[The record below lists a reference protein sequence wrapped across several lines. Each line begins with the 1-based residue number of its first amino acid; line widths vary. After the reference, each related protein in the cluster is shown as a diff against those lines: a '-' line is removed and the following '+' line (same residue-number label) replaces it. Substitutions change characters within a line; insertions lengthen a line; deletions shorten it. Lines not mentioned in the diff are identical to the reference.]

1 MGCLL
6 GSSMVALMAT
16 SFKRASAT
24 GFVTQVSCT
33 RSPWPFGRPL
43 LTCTSAGDTQILKDK
58 SGSVSVGSLG
68 PGVHKVLFESS
79 KHLWWVWG
87 LILNEISP
95 FLPSCRGFSIA
106 LGCGVSLFGGI
117 QHSAVKGY
125 SAASCNFG
133 ALTGDER
140 KSFSTILSKSL
151 SYLI

>member
-1 MGCLL
+1 
-6 GSSMVALMAT
+6 MVALMAT

-24 GFVTQVSCT
+24 GFVTQVCCT
-33 RSPWPFGRPL
+33 QSPCPCGRPL

-79 KHLWWVWG
+79 EHLCWVWG

-117 QHSAVKGY
+117 QHSAVKGC

-140 KSFSTILSKSL
+140 RSFYSTMLSKSL
-151 SYLI
+151 SYLIRV